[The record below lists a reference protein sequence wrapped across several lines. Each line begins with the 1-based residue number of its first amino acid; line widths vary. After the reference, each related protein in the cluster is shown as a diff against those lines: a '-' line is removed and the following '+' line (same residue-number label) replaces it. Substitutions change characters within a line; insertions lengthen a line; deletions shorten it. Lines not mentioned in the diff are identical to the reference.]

1 MRGVAHHE
9 RQLDGAAALVEASV
23 HQPLR
28 TRPREDQA
36 VRAALCSTER
46 QQAFTRI
53 TDHYRRQILTG
64 ALPAGSRLPSNK
76 ELAARWGVAVETVR
90 KASSQLQVE
99 KLIRTSPR
107 GTFVADETPAT
118 ASPADRLAAVRNTMR
133 SFMDGETSLVA
144 AAQLVVPPVYVAD
157 LFDLDHGDQVVR
169 REYVAGRSSVRTLF
183 AVDWFPAPF
192 AVLVPDLLSTAP
204 GKNDGLTARVLEAT
218 GRSITSARDDMHGR
232 AADAREAAALGLAA
246 GAPILAGAT
255 RWSDDTGLIQYTEW
269 CLPTRLTIGY
279 EYGV

>member
-1 MRGVAHHE
+1 MPAE
-9 RQLDGAAALVEASV
+9 K
-23 HQPLR
+23 
-28 TRPREDQA
+28 T
-36 VRAALCSTER
+36 
-46 QQAFTRI
+46 FTRI
-53 TDHYRRQILTG
+53 TDHYRRLILTG
-64 ALPAGSRLPSNK
+64 SLAAGTKLPTNK
-76 ELAARWGVAVETVR
+76 ELAATWGVAVETVR
-90 KASSQLQVE
+90 KALSQLQVE

-118 ASPADRLAAVRNTMR
+118 ASPADRLAAVRSTMR
-133 SFMDGETSLVA
+133 TFMDGETSIVS
-144 AAQLVVPPVYVAD
+144 AAQLLVPPVYVAD

-204 GKNDGLTARVLEAT
+204 GKNDGLTARILEAT
-218 GRSITSARDDMHGR
+218 GRTVTTARDDMHGR
-232 AADAREAAALGLAA
+232 AADAREASALGLAA
-246 GAPILAGAT
+246 GAPILAGAS
-255 RWSDDTGLIQYTEW
+255 RWGDAEGVIQYSEW

>member
-1 MRGVAHHE
+1 MPAE
-9 RQLDGAAALVEASV
+9 K
-23 HQPLR
+23 
-28 TRPREDQA
+28 T
-36 VRAALCSTER
+36 
-46 QQAFTRI
+46 FTRI
-53 TDHYRRQILTG
+53 TDHYRRLILTG
-64 ALPAGSRLPSNK
+64 DLPAGAKLPTNK
-76 ELAARWGVAVETVR
+76 ELATKWGVAVETVR
-90 KASSQLQVE
+90 KALSQLQVE
-99 KLIRTSPR
+99 ELIRTSPR

-118 ASPADRLAAVRNTMR
+118 ASPADRLASVRNTMR
-133 SFMDGETSLVA
+133 TFMEGATSIVT
-144 AAQLVVPPVYVAD
+144 AAQLVLPPVYVAD
-157 LFDLDHGDQVVR
+157 LFDLDHGDQMVR

-218 GRSITSARDDMHGR
+218 DRHITTARDDMHGR
-232 AADAREAAALGLAA
+232 AADAREASALGLAI

-255 RWSDDTGLIQYTEW
+255 RWGDGDGVIQYSEW